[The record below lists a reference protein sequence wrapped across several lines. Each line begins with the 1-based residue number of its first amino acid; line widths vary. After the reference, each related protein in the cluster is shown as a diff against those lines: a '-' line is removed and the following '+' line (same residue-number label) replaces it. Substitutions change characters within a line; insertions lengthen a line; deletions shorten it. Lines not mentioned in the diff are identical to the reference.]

1 MSESN
6 LPKTYNPESTES
18 KIHEMWEKGGF
29 FKAEI
34 DKKKKPF
41 SIMMPPA
48 NITGRLHLGHALT
61 MTIEDILVRFN
72 RMRGKSTLW
81 LPGVDHAGIATQ
93 NVVEKELAKEGESR
107 SDLGREEF
115 EMVVWAWKE
124 KYGSIILKQIRKLGA
139 SCDWSRERFTLDEEY
154 QNSVTKAFV
163 YLYDKGLI
171 YKGDR
176 IINWC
181 PRCGT
186 AISDLE
192 VEYEEER
199 GKLWHL
205 RYPLKIKNQKS
216 LPRRQAGKIK
226 NNYIVV
232 ATTRPETMLGDT
244 AIAVNPKDRRYK
256 NLIGKKVILPI
267 VKREIPIISDQAVDP
282 KFGTGAVKVTP
293 AHDRVDFE
301 IGKRHKLPSVQVIG
315 EDGRMTK
322 EAGGYKNLKIDEA
335 RRKIVERLKK
345 EKLLEKIED
354 YSHSVGHCSRC
365 KTIIESLISKQWFV
379 KTKPLAKRAIEV
391 VKKNKIKIIPKRFTK
406 IYFNWLENIQ
416 DWCISRQLWWGHR
429 IPVWYCSNCK
439 SQMAYRKSQENARRL
454 AISDKQDGVVV
465 SEKKPS
471 RCPYCGNTRLVQDPD
486 VLDTWFSSS
495 LWPFATLGWPEGNA
509 KCKMQNEKLA
519 DLDYFYPTDVLE
531 TGYDILFFWVA
542 RMVMMGLEFMN
553 EIPFRNVFLHG
564 LIRDRKGRKMSK
576 SEGNVIDPVGLI
588 KKYGADAL
596 RLSLIMGSA
605 PGSDISVSE
614 DKVRGTR
621 NFCNKIW
628 NASRFVLITT
638 NARVN
643 AKEYRLQKTKEDR
656 WILKELEDVTKKVTH
671 EIENYRI
678 GQAAESLYHF
688 FWHKFC
694 DKYIETTKKRLYGHD
709 LKAKY
714 TAQYV
719 LLSVLKKSLILLHPF
734 IPFITED
741 IWQKLP
747 KEKSEKK
754 MLIIEKWAGTD
765 N

>member
-1 MSESN
+1 MQKEKLS
-6 LPKTYNPESTES
+6 KTYNPESTES
-18 KIHEMWEKGGF
+18 KIYEMWEKGDF
-29 FKAEI
+29 FKPRI

-61 MTIEDILVRFN
+61 MTIEDILARFN
-72 RMRGKSTLW
+72 RMRQKLTLW
-81 LPGVDHAGIATQ
+81 LPGIDHAGIATQ
-93 NVVEKELAKEGESR
+93 NVVEKELAKEGKSR

-115 EMVVWAWKE
+115 EKVVWAWKE
-124 KYGSIILKQIRKLGA
+124 KYGSIILEQIRELGA
-139 SCDWSRERFTLDEEY
+139 SCDWSRERFTLDKEY
-154 QNSVTKAFV
+154 QNSVRSAFI
-163 YLYDKGLI
+163 LLFNKGLI
-171 YKGDR
+171 YRGDR

-192 VEYEEER
+192 VEYEEEK
-199 GKLWHL
+199 GKLW
-205 RYPLKIKNQKS
+205 YIKYKFKVQSSKFKVAVQIEKLKLANKD
-216 LPRRQAGKIK
+216 
-226 NNYIVV
+226 YIVV

-244 AIAVNPKDRRYK
+244 AVAVNPKDVRYK

-267 VKREIPIISDQAVDP
+267 VEREIPIISDQAIDP

-315 EDGRMTK
+315 EDGRMTEK
-322 EAGGYKNLKIDEA
+322 TGEYKNLKIDEA

-345 EKLLEKIED
+345 EKLLEKIES

-365 KTIIESLISKQWFV
+365 KTIIESLMSKQWFV

-391 VKKNKIKIIPKRFTK
+391 VKKNKIKIIPKRFNK

-429 IPVWYCSNCK
+429 IPVWYCKKCK
-439 SQMAYRKSQENARRL
+439 VKSEKFKV
-454 AISDKQDGVVV
+454 IV

-471 RCPYCGNTRLVQDPD
+471 KCPYCGNTHLVQDQD

-495 LWPFATLGWPEGNA
+495 LWPFATLGWPKENV
-509 KCKMQNEKLA
+509 KCKMKNEKLA

-531 TGYDILFFWVA
+531 TGYDILFFWVT
-542 RMVMMGLEFMN
+542 RMIMMSLEFMN

-576 SEGNVIDPVGLI
+576 SESNVIDPVDLI
-588 KKYGADAL
+588 EKYGADAL

-605 PGSDISVSE
+605 PGSDISISE
-614 DKVRGTR
+614 DKVRGAR

-628 NASRFVLITT
+628 NASRFVLMSTENGT
-638 NARVN
+638 DQHNL
-643 AKEYRLQKTKEDR
+643 KKTEDDK
-656 WILKELEDVTKKVTH
+656 WILEELENVTKKVTH

-678 GQAAESLYHF
+678 GQATESLYHF

-709 LKAKY
+709 VKAKQ
-714 TAQYV
+714 TAQYI

-747 KEKSEKK
+747 KEKEEEG
-754 MLIIEKWAGTD
+754 MLIVEKWV
-765 N
+765 